1 MTETEQTR
9 ANPEIGREIA
19 TTADGIDITRGYTG
33 PLLRSMDTVLQRR
46 SGGDLQLYEA
56 VLSDPQV
63 KSVLAQRQLAV
74 TKCEWQV
81 DAASD
86 RRPDKKAADSLRAQ
100 LNHIGWDRVTT
111 KMLFGV
117 FYGYAVAEVIYARD
131 GAQVVM
137 DQVKVRN
144 RRRFRFGKDGD
155 LRLLTQ
161 EHMLEGI
168 PAEAPYFWHYSTGA
182 DHDDEPYGLG
192 LAHWLYWPV
201 LFKRNGLKFWLIFL
215 EKFGMPTAKGVYDTN
230 ATPAER
236 QQLLAATRAIQSDA
250 GIIVPKGMVLE
261 LLEAARSGTADYK
274 SLHDTMDDTIAK
286 VVVGQTASSQGTAG
300 KLGNEELQSD
310 VRQDLV
316 KADADLI
323 CESFNRGPVRWLTQW
338 NFPGAEPPR
347 VYRVVEEPEDLQA
360 RAERDKLI
368 TEIGFKPTL
377 AYIEETYG
385 GEWTE
390 SKSPPPAVDPAVP
403 GDDPAAFAE
412 SGAAQA
418 DPPERQADQLDDALQ
433 PHTDAWLNAIRA
445 LVERADS
452 LEQVR
457 DGLLELMPDMK
468 LDDYT
473 AAMRQALAAAAL
485 AGRYEITQE
494 AGG

>member
-1 MTETEQTR
+1 MTDQTPQS
-9 ANPEIGREIA
+9 PEVGREIA

-33 PLLRSMDTVLQRR
+33 PLLRSMDSVLDRR
-46 SGGDLQLYEA
+46 GGGDLKLYEA

-74 TKCEWQV
+74 TQCEWQV

-86 RRPDKKAADSLRAQ
+86 RRVDKKAAESLRSQ

-111 KMLFGV
+111 HMLYGV
-117 FYGYAVAEVIYARD
+117 FYGYAVAEIIYARE

-155 LRLLTQ
+155 LRLLTA
-161 EHMLEGI
+161 EHMLEGL
-168 PAEAPYFWHYSTGA
+168 PAEAPYFWHFSTGA

-215 EKFGMPTAKGVYDTN
+215 EKFGMPTAKGEYDTN

-250 GIIVPKGMVLE
+250 GIIVPKGMILE
-261 LLEAARSGTADYK
+261 LMEASRSGTADYK
-274 SLHDTMDDTIAK
+274 TLHDTMDDTIAK

-300 KLGNEELQSD
+300 KLGNEQLQAD
-310 VRQDLV
+310 VRRDLV

-323 CESFNRGPVRWLTQW
+323 CESFNRGPVRWLTEW

-347 VYRVVEEPEDLQA
+347 VYRVVEEPEDLKA
-360 RAERDKLI
+360 RAERDKAI
-368 TEIGFKPTL
+368 RDIGYKPTL

-385 GEWTE
+385 GEWAEAAAPAAPANAPPDGSTPASPE
-390 SKSPPPAVDPAVP
+390 FAEGEPPPPTFPDQ
-403 GDDPAAFAE
+403 
-412 SGAAQA
+412 QA
-418 DPPERQADQLDDALQ
+418 LLDALDSIDDGTLSQ
-433 PHTDAWLNAIRA
+433 QTADLLKPLVDLADRDPQAALDTIAGLLPDMDDQALQNMLARVLFVSDAWGRFNA
-445 LVERADS
+445 
-452 LEQVR
+452 
-457 DGLLELMPDMK
+457 
-468 LDDYT
+468 
-473 AAMRQALAAAAL
+473 
-485 AGRYEITQE
+485 
-494 AGG
+494 